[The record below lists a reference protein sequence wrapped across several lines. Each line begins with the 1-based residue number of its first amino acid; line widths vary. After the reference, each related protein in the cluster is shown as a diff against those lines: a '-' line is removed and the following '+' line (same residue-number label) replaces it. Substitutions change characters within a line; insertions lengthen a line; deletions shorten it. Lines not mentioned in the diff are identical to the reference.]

1 MKKINGLQLKRV
13 VLALLL
19 VCTIGNTSEY
29 DNFFQQ
35 EDKQAHIVVSIFNGA
50 IGNLVAVKLGASKQ
64 EAFWIGLGTAL
75 VIGLGKELYDE
86 HSYGG
91 FSTADMV
98 ANGIGGVI
106 GTGSIT
112 LLTFN
117 SGTW

>member
-1 MKKINGLQLKRV
+1 MRRV
-13 VLALLL
+13 ILSLLV
-19 VCTIGNTSEY
+19 VCTIGNTNEY

-35 EDKQAHIVVSIFNGA
+35 EDKQAHIIVSIFSGA
-50 IGNLVAVKLGASKQ
+50 IGNLLAVKNGANKEQ
-64 EAFWIGLGTAL
+64 AFWIGLGTAL

-91 FSTADMV
+91 ISMPDMV
-98 ANGIGGVI
+98 ADGIGGVI

-117 SGTW
+117 SGSW

>member
-1 MKKINGLQLKRV
+1 MKRV
-13 VLALLL
+13 ILLLLL

-35 EDKQAHIVVSIFNGA
+35 EDKKAHIAISIMTGA
-50 IGNLVAVKLGASKQ
+50 IGNLVSIKLGASKQ
-64 EAFWIGLGTAL
+64 EAFWYGLGTAL
-75 VIGLGKELYDE
+75 TIGLAKEVYDM
-86 HSYGG
+86 HKTNPTG

-98 ANGIGGVI
+98 ADGIGGVI

-117 SGTW
+117 SGSW